1 MSADKKNNKT
11 QNPKTLKWLLI
22 GAVALV
28 LLGVL
33 INGFRVNYAEV
44 EEAKAARREEA
55 AAKRQ
60 AAAAQQA
67 QRALQGGG
75 QFQPPPAMA
84 YQQQTPQAY
93 AAPAMPSRPP
103 ILKYGS
109 FTVST
114 GRTIEEIDVP
124 AGYSIEVGIVDNVP
138 FQYCVD
144 GQAVHT
150 FPKRTVSYNPD
161 NEQKFKVAHTHKAG
175 FRIVAGDSITRS
187 RLGYIVFMGALPR
200 NWWQLALSNPED

>member
-1 MSADKKNNKT
+1 MSADKKNKT
-11 QNPKTLKWLLI
+11 QNPKTLKWLLV
-22 GAVALV
+22 GAVVLV
-28 LLGVL
+28 LLGVG
-33 INGFRVNYAEV
+33 INAFRVNYAEV
-44 EEAKAARREEA
+44 EEAKKARAEEA

-93 AAPAMPSRPP
+93 AAQAMPARPP

-144 GQAVHT
+144 GQVVHT
-150 FPKRTVSYNPD
+150 FPKRTARYNPD
-161 NEQKFKVAHTHKAG
+161 GEQKFKVGHAHKAG
-175 FRIVAGDSITRS
+175 FRIVAGDPVTRS
-187 RLGYIVFMGALPR
+187 RLGYIVFMGARPT
-200 NWWQLALSNPED
+200 NWWELALSSPED